1 MTINI
6 PVIDISAAAH
16 GAAERRAVA
25 KAIDDACRDIGFFS
39 IVGHGVPEPLLD
51 RTRAMA
57 EAFFALPE
65 ADKLAVERPP
75 QKISRGYFR
84 HKDRSLSYTL
94 GVAAPPDLQEAYAF
108 GPEVASDEA
117 YQAGDVRAALRA
129 RNIWSPKPDGFR
141 DTMIEYYATMSDLG
155 MRVLRIMAAAL
166 GVEENYFVDKFDH
179 ESSAARLIHYPAQSS
194 APEENQIRAGAHT
207 DYGAVTY
214 VRGDNVP
221 GGLQVKLR
229 HGDWIDVTRPAGGFI
244 CNISDAMARWTNDRW
259 VSTLHRVGNPPPEA
273 RRTARISLVFF
284 HMPNHD
290 ALIRCIP
297 GCEGAEGAKYPP
309 ITFADHYLGKLM
321 KASHLRLDAGVKD
334 AVATAR

>member
-1 MTINI
+1 MQNI
-6 PVIDISAAAH
+6 PVIDIAP
-16 GAAERRAVA
+16 AAESASGRKAVA

-39 IVGHGVPEPLLD
+39 IMGHGVPETLIE
-51 RTRAMA
+51 RTRAMGA
-57 EAFFALPE
+57 AFFAQDE
-65 ADKLAVERPP
+65 AAKLAVERPP

-94 GVAAPPDLQEAYAF
+94 GVAAPPDLQEAFAF

-129 RNIWSPKPDGFR
+129 RNIWPATPPGFR
-141 DTMIEYYATMSDLG
+141 ETMVEYYSTMSALG
-155 MRVLRIMAAAL
+155 MRMLAIMAHAL

-179 ESSAARLIHYPAQSS
+179 ESSAARLIRYPAQSG
-194 APEENQIRAGAHT
+194 APEENQLRAGAHT

-229 HGDWIDVTRPAGGFI
+229 HGDWIEVTRPQGGFV

-273 RRTARISLVFF
+273 RGTDRISLVFF
-284 HMPNHD
+284 NMPNHD

-297 GCEGAEGAKYPP
+297 GCEGTEGAKYPP
-309 ITFADHYLGKLM
+309 ITYADHYLGKLM
-321 KASHLRLDAGVKD
+321 KAGHARHDAGVAD
-334 AVATAR
+334 AVAAAR